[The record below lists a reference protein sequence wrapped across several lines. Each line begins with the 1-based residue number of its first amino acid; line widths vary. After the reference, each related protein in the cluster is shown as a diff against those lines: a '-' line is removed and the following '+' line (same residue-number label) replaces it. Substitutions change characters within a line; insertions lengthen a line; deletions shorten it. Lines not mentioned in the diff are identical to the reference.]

1 MQNELTEKMSD
12 QTSKLIEVA
21 KSTRDIAYNN
31 GLQADITNTRQ
42 LVDAMQKRQDTAN
55 VHMNEVTRQNE
66 AMNADLKQIGP
77 AIAKVVKA
85 QNHNSEI
92 LNKALINGFHIHT
105 NEVTESVANEFK
117 KLTGF
122 TINEFLQNEI
132 IKQININV
140 YEAKKAKLSAIQ
152 AAQVT
157 EEVLHKIALLIQR
170 FISFIS
176 VLVFE
181 LGLIIACAI
190 MLPGWWKLIGLIVTI
205 SASAILNYYLK
216 RRMDINGL

>member
-85 QNHNSEI
+85 QNHKS
-92 LNKALINGFHIHT
+92 
-105 NEVTESVANEFK
+105 S
-117 KLTGF
+117 
-122 TINEFLQNEI
+122 
-132 IKQININV
+132 
-140 YEAKKAKLSAIQ
+140 
-152 AAQVT
+152 
-157 EEVLHKIALLIQR
+157 
-170 FISFIS
+170 
-176 VLVFE
+176 
-181 LGLIIACAI
+181 
-190 MLPGWWKLIGLIVTI
+190 
-205 SASAILNYYLK
+205 
-216 RRMDINGL
+216 